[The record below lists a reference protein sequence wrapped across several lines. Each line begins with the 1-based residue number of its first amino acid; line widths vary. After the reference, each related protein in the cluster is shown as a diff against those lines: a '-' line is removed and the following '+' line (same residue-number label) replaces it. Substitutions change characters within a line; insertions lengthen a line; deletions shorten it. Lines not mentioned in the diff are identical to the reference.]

1 MKKERVIHAID
12 ANNELKRCQTRSNG
26 IIPPRTMPRLPLRPR
41 TSVRAVY
48 LVTTHS
54 GLRQTNQLA
63 HARSRNWLK
72 LMLPVYPHDYD

>member
-1 MKKERVIHAID
+1 
-12 ANNELKRCQTRSNG
+12 
-26 IIPPRTMPRLPLRPR
+26 MPRLPLRPR

-63 HARSRNWLK
+63 RARSRNWLK